1 MTKIKIED
9 LKGKNYKEVEGLE
22 IYKTCPI
29 VLQKAMIDSVINN
42 LVKKDEYGIYSYDE
56 FDKEVLKCVACASLY
71 TNIELS
77 ENDYDNYDILNE
89 SDIIDILYTNSNFYF
104 MFDSVVK
111 NKMKENSIEHTIAKS
126 TKDIVDILEGIGGHV
141 NGMLDKGD
149 PNKIAKYLSKG
160 FEMLASKMPDLSE
173 IKSIE
178 DLKNKV
184 N

>member
-29 VLQKAMIDSVINN
+29 VLQKAMIDNVVNN
-42 LVKKDEYGIYSYDE
+42 IVKKDEHGIYSYDVV
-56 FDKEVLKCVACASLY
+56 DKEVLKCVACASLY

-77 ENDYDNYDILNE
+77 ENDYYNYDILNE
-89 SDIIDILYTNSNFYF
+89 TGIVNQLCYNYDFYCL
-104 MFDSVVK
+104 FDSAVE
-111 NKMKENSIEHTIAKS
+111 NKMGENSIEHTIAKS
-126 TKDIVDILEGIGGHV
+126 AKDMIDILENIGEHV
-141 NGMLDKGD
+141 NTMLDKGD

-160 FEMLASKMPDLSE
+160 FEMLASKMPNLSE